1 MKESKSSKT
10 PEMDPNELKA
20 FAEFLKLSE
29 NQTQKKGLIQTYKF
43 KLASSVTLFA
53 ASIVAFKT
61 CGDLLI

>member
-1 MKESKSSKT
+1 
-10 PEMDPNELKA
+10 MDPNELKA

-29 NQTQKKGLIQTYKF
+29 GQSQKKGRFQTYQF
-43 KLASSVTLFA
+43 KLASSVALFA